1 MINIE
6 LPTGKTITM
15 TAFEWLFMLDEKD
28 VDEFYQS
35 CMADDL
41 GVYIDDPFSNRVE
54 RGKLEV
60 EEIPDESI
68 AEEII

>member
-1 MINIE
+1 
-6 LPTGKTITM
+6 M